1 MIQTQLLRLEPP
13 YQIIANGGEVAL
25 HVATLIVTQEKTDA
39 KGRTRIETHC
49 RPVVNYSRK
58 EFFAESPQWLERHH
72 SDDESP
78 AARTPH
84 PSAEGTIWDQ
94 ADVAHVNVLGIAGV
108 TTELSWKALT
118 SNISESKNT
127 DEFKYRLRRNMA
139 CLRDLA
145 ISVKRCESD
154 PAIFFVDINKM
165 NTKQLWTDV
174 FFDGQVIFSAAVK
187 TMKAAQE
194 AWIEVIRVLRKF
206 LIGENTLVSFRSAPW
221 KEGKD
226 GEALQKLASEADN
239 ILDLGKK

>member
-58 EFFAESPQWLERHH
+58 EFFAESPQWLERHY
-72 SDDESP
+72 SDEGSLV
-78 AARTPH
+78 ARTPH
-84 PSAEGTIWDQ
+84 PRAEGTIWDQ
-94 ADVAHVNVLGIAGV
+94 TDVAQVNVLGIAGV

-118 SNISESKNT
+118 SNICESKDT
-127 DEFKYRLRRNMA
+127 VEFEYRLRRNMA

-145 ISVKRCESD
+145 ISVKRCEND
-154 PAIFFVDINKM
+154 PAIFVVDVTKM
-165 NTKQLWTDV
+165 DAKHLWTDI
-174 FFDGQVIFSAAVK
+174 FLDGQVIYGATVK

-194 AWIEVIRVLRKF
+194 SWIEVARICRRF
-206 LIGENTLVSFRSAPW
+206 LIGEHAIVSFSSAPW

-226 GEALQKLASEADN
+226 GEALQKQAFEAEKK
-239 ILDLGKK
+239 LDFGRK